1 MEILKGSFDE
11 YTYYNGYHDTKFA
24 EKIKSGEIA
33 YYYAFK
39 DGEFLDNIYVFE
51 KDNNEIN
58 LNISLRPFNEDTK
71 GTVDYF
77 SNIYDEVTFKMDTD
91 MYDSKIFDYIKQNYN
106 VIKEDSKEINVRG
119 KIIKLDYLTVKFK

>member
-24 EKIKSGEIA
+24 EKIKIGEIE

-39 DGEFLDNIYVFE
+39 DGEFLDNIY
-51 KDNNEIN
+51 
-58 LNISLRPFNEDTK
+58 
-71 GTVDYF
+71 
-77 SNIYDEVTFKMDTD
+77 DEVTFKNDTD

-106 VIKEDSKEINVRG
+106 VIKEDSEEINVRG